1 MTANIFQILTNNYE
15 HNFINNYNNVI
26 ENKNSYNS
34 IVNTL
39 SNEEF
44 LNTLF
49 VLYIR
54 KIDQIILNHQNN
66 EIELKHRNISKLLEI
81 NSIMINSVNIED
93 INHKDIIDF
102 YTFLNK
108 ILLKFILEN
117 ELSLLNN
124 LKELLIKIKE

>member
-81 NSIMINSVNIED
+81 NNIMINSVNIED
-93 INHKDIIDF
+93 INYKEIIDF

-117 ELSLLNN
+117 QLSLLNN